1 METKL
6 NKELAGKENTYNK
19 YKVAYNTKLTD
30 MTSNVKRKLINK
42 NYNIPIY
49 TIEVETNYNELN
61 ELKEILNRLTIY
73 TKNQNL
79 YPKNYNLTL
88 NNKNIT
94 KSMNIIIDNDII
106 INDIDT
112 VVLAIKEKDTNL
124 LQKLNIKLKYLN

>member
-61 ELKEILNRLTIY
+61 ELK
-73 TKNQNL
+73 
-79 YPKNYNLTL
+79 
-88 NNKNIT
+88 
-94 KSMNIIIDNDII
+94 
-106 INDIDT
+106 
-112 VVLAIKEKDTNL
+112 
-124 LQKLNIKLKYLN
+124 